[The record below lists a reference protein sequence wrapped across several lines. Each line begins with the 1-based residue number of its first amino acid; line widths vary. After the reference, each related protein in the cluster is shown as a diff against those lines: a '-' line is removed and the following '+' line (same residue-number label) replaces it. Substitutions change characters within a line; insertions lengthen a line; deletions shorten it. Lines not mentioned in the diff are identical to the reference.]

1 MPRCY
6 RFDGSAGMDLRPA
19 SVLETEDARRTELR
33 RRREPMAVTT
43 RIRMVDQPPCGLLSL
58 SLFDHVPLADHMALH
73 PRSMETVA
81 PDLAGLYVDYMTRI
95 AMGAP
100 KRTAFRIPLL
110 GARLV
115 GQGEYAESL
124 LSRMVDFAF
133 PSARACP
140 IPSTEVLVLMN
151 SDILSRQITA
161 PARTCGFSARIRS

>member
-95 AMGAP
+95 AMGGAQKDRVP
-100 KRTAFRIPLL
+100 HSPVGRPSGRSGRVCGIVAVQNGGFRFSL
-110 GARLV
+110 GSCCV
-115 GQGEYAESL
+115 
-124 LSRMVDFAF
+124 
-133 PSARACP
+133 
-140 IPSTEVLVLMN
+140 
-151 SDILSRQITA
+151 
-161 PARTCGFSARIRS
+161 PAA

>member
-110 GARLV
+110 GAVWSVRASMRNRCCPEWWISLFPRLV
-115 GQGEYAESL
+115 L
-124 LSRMVDFAF
+124 
-133 PSARACP
+133 RACCL
-140 IPSTEVLVLMN
+140 ISTRPHDVDRSIGDRGGWFRM
-151 SDILSRQITA
+151 R
-161 PARTCGFSARIRS
+161 RRISI